1 MISTMRNRI
10 LAAIITFHMVLF
22 LTSPSFAAL
31 IPSMGSS
38 HQVTSDS
45 LQKDIN
51 TIQQALESKIVQ
63 EKLKTFGLT
72 ADEAASKLSTM
83 TPDQIHMLAT
93 ASNDLLSGGDAATLV
108 YIVVAVIVIIAV
120 YALVGSLIGGSQ
132 ETS

>member
-63 EKLKTFGLT
+63 EKLKTCGLT

-93 ASNDLLSGGDAATLV
+93 ASNDLLAGGDAATLV

>member
-1 MISTMRNRI
+1 
-10 LAAIITFHMVLF
+10 
-22 LTSPSFAAL
+22 
-31 IPSMGSS
+31 
-38 HQVTSDS
+38 
-45 LQKDIN
+45 
-51 TIQQALESKIVQ
+51 
-63 EKLKTFGLT
+63 
-72 ADEAASKLSTM
+72 M